1 MSRSVFPVV
10 VFVLSLLAVP
20 PALLAADLPP
30 AEEMEKS
37 GAVIGEVVI
46 RVKDIF
52 DPENPK
58 ENGRLYRLADRLHRS
73 TRHKVIADQL
83 LFKTGDPF
91 SRRTLEESAR
101 LLRANRYFYDAEIRP
116 VRYAE
121 GRVDVEVVVQDIWTL
136 NAGGGVGRSGGTN
149 TTRFLLQDTN
159 FLGTGKSVTLQRE
172 TSVDR
177 TTSLL
182 RYDDN
187 ALFGSHAIARLAYSA
202 NSDGGSRS
210 ILLAQPFYSLDSRWA
225 AGVTATSEE
234 RVDSLYEL
242 GHTTD
247 RFRHRLELLSLHGGL
262 SNGLVGGWA
271 RRWTAGFTYRKDL
284 FDPADGFA
292 APALLPGDRTLS
304 FPWVAF
310 DLVQDRFSEAR
321 NLDQIERTEDLH
333 LGSQLH
339 ARLGYSSTALGADRD
354 GAVFDAAAS
363 TGFKPSPRQTFL
375 FSSSLFGRWGRD
387 GAENTLLQ
395 TSARFYWRDF
405 GEQLFFVTLE
415 GDVAHALDPEAQ
427 LLLGGDNGLRGYP
440 LRYQDGDGLALL
452 TLEQRVFTHYY
463 PFRLVRVG
471 GAVFFDAGR
480 TWQGADG
487 RAPNYGLLKDIGFG
501 LRLSNSR
508 TGLGNVLHLDL
519 AFPLDGDRSIE
530 RVQWLVHTKA
540 TF

>member
-1 MSRSVFPVV
+1 
-10 VFVLSLLAVP
+10 
-20 PALLAADLPP
+20 
-30 AEEMEKS
+30 MEKS

-58 ENGRLYRLADRLHRS
+58 ENKRLYRLADRLHRS

-83 LFKTGDPF
+83 LFKAGDRY
-91 SRRTLEESAR
+91 SRRALEESAR

-116 VRYAE
+116 VRYTG

-187 ALFGSHAIARLAYSA
+187 ALLGSHAIARLAYSA
-202 NSDGGSRS
+202 NSDGHVRS
-210 ILLAQPFYSLDSRWA
+210 VLLAQPFYSLDSRWA
-225 AGVTATSEE
+225 AGVTASSEE

-247 RFRHRLELLSLHGGL
+247 RFRHRLELFSLDGGL
-262 SNGLVGGWA
+262 SRGLVDGWA

-284 FDPADGFA
+284 FDPAAGFA

-333 LGSQLH
+333 LGSSLH
-339 ARLGYSSTALGADRD
+339 ARVGYSSTAFGADRNA
-354 GAVFDAAAS
+354 AVFDASAS

-375 FSSSLFGRWGRD
+375 FSSSLFGRWGKD

-405 GEQLFFVTLE
+405 GEQLFFITLE
-415 GDVAHALDPEAQ
+415 GGVAHALDPESQ

-440 LRYQDGDGLALL
+440 LRYQDGDGRALL
-452 TLEQRVFTHYY
+452 TVEQRVFTHYY

-480 TWQGADG
+480 TWPGADG
-487 RAPNYGLLKDIGFG
+487 RAPNYGLLKDAGFG

-519 AFPLDGDRSIE
+519 AFPLDGDRSIQ
-530 RVQWLVHTKA
+530 RVQWLVRTKA